1 VGPFRASNVL
11 DISFF
16 CRIEEGLNMAKQI
29 AASLSPKFERYLDLT
44 AIYFPANAAVTAVS
58 SGRCGL
64 KSRTRLLPRNRGKR
78 E

>member
-16 CRIEEGLNMAKQI
+16 CRIEEGLNMTKQI
-29 AASLSPKFERYLDLT
+29 AASLSPKFERNLDLT
-44 AIYFPANAAVTAVS
+44 AIYFSANAAANAVC
-58 SGRCGL
+58 SGCCGL
-64 KSRTRLLPRNRGKR
+64 KSRTSLLRRNRGKR